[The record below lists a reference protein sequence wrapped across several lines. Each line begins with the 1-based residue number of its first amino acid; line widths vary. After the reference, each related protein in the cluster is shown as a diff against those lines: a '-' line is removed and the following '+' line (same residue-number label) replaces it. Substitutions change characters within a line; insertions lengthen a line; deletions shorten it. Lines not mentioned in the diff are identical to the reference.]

1 MKKRLSFAQ
10 KEKILINLLIEKI
23 GKKKFKGIKRNKDI
37 LKDSIID
44 SLDFADIHSFIEK
57 KFKVK
62 IPFLRVFGRNPNITI
77 TNLKKCLKL

>member
-10 KEKILINLLIEKI
+10 KEKILISLLIEKI
-23 GKKKFKGIKRNKDI
+23 GKKKFKGIKKNKDI

-44 SLDFADIHSFIEK
+44 SLDFADIYSFIEK

-62 IPFLRVFGRNPNITI
+62 IPFLRVFGRNSNITI

>member
-57 KFKVK
+57 KFKVN
-62 IPFLRVFGRNPNITI
+62 IPFLRVFGRNSNITI